1 MSRKQIHALLSS
13 REEGMDMTN
22 ALALVA
28 LGGILLL
35 VAWWNHRATKKRMQ
49 RRREAMLRCI
59 ERLRR
64 EQW

>member
-1 MSRKQIHALLSS
+1 
-13 REEGMDMTN
+13 MDMTN

>member
-1 MSRKQIHALLSS
+1 
-13 REEGMDMTN
+13 MDMSGF
-22 ALALVA
+22 ALVA

-35 VAWWNHRATKKRMQ
+35 VAWWNYRATKKRTMQ